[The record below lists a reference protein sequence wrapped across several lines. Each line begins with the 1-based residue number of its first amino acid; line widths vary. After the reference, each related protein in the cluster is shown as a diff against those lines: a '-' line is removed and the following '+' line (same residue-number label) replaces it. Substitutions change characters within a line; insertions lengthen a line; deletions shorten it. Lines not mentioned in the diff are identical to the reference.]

1 MVAPFIGL
9 FVGLSHHVSSSLVF
23 FLFVLLVEKSFQA
36 RSSIGEETWETRL
49 LSTEPTAAM
58 SRSIE
63 RRNREGRE
71 KFIRIP
77 FEERSLRET
86 LRSSRPPDSATSY
99 APFAAAAHATP
110 ILLFST

>member
-1 MVAPFIGL
+1 MVLPPPPVTTMPVAGSR
-9 FVGLSHHVSSSLVF
+9 G
-23 FLFVLLVEKSFQA
+23 ENGGRETAK
-36 RSSIGEETWETRL
+36 RSSIGEETWKTRL
-49 LSTEPTAAM
+49 LSTEATAAM